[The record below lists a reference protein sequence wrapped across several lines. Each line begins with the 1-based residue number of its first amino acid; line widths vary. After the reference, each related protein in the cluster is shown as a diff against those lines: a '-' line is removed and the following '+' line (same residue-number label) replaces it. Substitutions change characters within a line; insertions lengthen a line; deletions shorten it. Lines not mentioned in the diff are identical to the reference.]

1 MSASHSNT
9 EWRPG
14 GKEAEERDAY
24 RHNMANAPAARSSGE
39 AEPPQDALAYVRMVK
54 SRFQTTRPQVY
65 EQFLEVMRDFK
76 NERYA
81 GMGAAVPPGPL
92 GSL

>member
-1 MSASHSNT
+1 
-9 EWRPG
+9 
-14 GKEAEERDAY
+14 
-24 RHNMANAPAARSSGE
+24 MARAPAARSSGE

-76 NERYA
+76 NERGVR
-81 GMGAAVPPGPL
+81 GMGAAHCPRL
-92 GSL
+92 GSSRVVMGLRCNAPHP